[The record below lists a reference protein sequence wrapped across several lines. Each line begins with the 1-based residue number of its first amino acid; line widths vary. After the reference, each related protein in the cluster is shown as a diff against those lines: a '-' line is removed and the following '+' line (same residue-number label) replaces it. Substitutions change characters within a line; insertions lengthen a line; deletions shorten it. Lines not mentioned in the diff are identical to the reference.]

1 MDHGPIAYQAMFES
15 GLAEVQGGAV
25 AFEHTGAAVTRSHI
39 RGHERFGCATDGVLV
54 FDAEE

>member
-1 MDHGPIAYQAMFES
+1 MDHDAIAYEAMFAS

-25 AFEHTGAAVTRSHI
+25 AFEHTGAVTRSNI
-39 RGHERFGCATDGVLV
+39 RAHERFGCATDGVLV